1 MKRATIIMK
10 IEKTKH
16 LTKLLQRA
24 GKKDNGK
31 TKEKKK

>member
-1 MKRATIIMK
+1 MKRATIIMITDK
-10 IEKTKH
+10 P
-16 LTKLLQRA
+16 KLLMKLLHRA